1 MLTDQEEFAAKEAA
15 YYRAKVAECNLCE
28 EDGWCPPIGPKDD
41 GSYISSRPC
50 PRGCAGRAE
59 EAVRFETGRW

>member
-1 MLTDQEEFAAKEAA
+1 MLTDQEEFAVKEAA

-28 EDGWCPPIGPKDD
+28 EDG
-41 GSYISSRPC
+41 SYISSRPC
-50 PRGCAGRAE
+50 PRGRAE